1 MPTEQEGVRVAVL
14 GSGVGVVDVEEPHS
28 YGAQDA
34 PMESPTDD
42 PIETTTNS
50 VTLTSHMTPPQP
62 EGQEPGE
69 NAAVVPK
76 NCGNVIDYTNSNPP
90 QEVIELLSLGRQFN
104 LPYQRNNLP
113 IAGIIVDIESILQDT
128 DLAEEEKH
136 TIRGEIVSEIT
147 HFRKMFARNSAKSPF
162 IKRFHHATKVAKEFF
177 RAHPDVVVLDT
188 DKTKRVALYPRDLY
202 IANVKSLLNDPH
214 TYVKTNKA
222 GSVNPTSTIES
233 KINQHAKRL
242 YDNKLI
248 DLSTKMRLTTYVATP
263 PKFYCVVKD
272 HKNHGFRPICPTF
285 SSPTYQMSKF
295 LITPLKILTSRYNF
309 TVRDSFEFVD
319 KVREVLIPPDYSM
332 VSFDIKSMFT
342 NIPVNRALTII
353 EENWSTIETG
363 TSLPRDVYM
372 EILKFCVENAYF
384 QFDGNFYR
392 QISGLPMGDCLSPI
406 LAEIVVNDLLNCT
419 LRSNPQLEVLFRCV
433 YVDDSFWIVRREHVQ
448 PLLQALNNYHERVQF
463 TLEVENNSCLRF
475 LDVMVHREGQNI
487 TTNWSRKTI
496 VSDRLLSFRSF
507 APKGHKLNV
516 VNNMF
521 TRMYRLSSPQF
532 YRSNFHKI
540 RKLLLKNNY
549 PDSLIRSIDRKV
561 GSQLMP
567 DTSPGVSRSSQLDSE
582 THPHMD
588 DTPSSNE
595 HHRPTPLPAQLQGRA
610 TNKTFQSMT
619 YVPGLTPKIAGI
631 LQSKVPEGTVI
642 TSTSK
647 NKIQNILPSVKEPT
661 PPNERSSVVYRL
673 GCKGCEAKYIGATVQ
688 KTKKRFSK
696 HRSDVRNGILATALS
711 RHTLSSTGN
720 HEFDFEDFDIIG
732 TEKVRKKLMLL
743 EAALIKQE
751 RNRINIQE
759 EFAAIDNCYNNLLL
773 NLNNH

>member
-1 MPTEQEGVRVAVL
+1 
-14 GSGVGVVDVEEPHS
+14 
-28 YGAQDA
+28 
-34 PMESPTDD
+34 
-42 PIETTTNS
+42 
-50 VTLTSHMTPPQP
+50 
-62 EGQEPGE
+62 
-69 NAAVVPK
+69 
-76 NCGNVIDYTNSNPP
+76 
-90 QEVIELLSLGRQFN
+90 
-104 LPYQRNNLP
+104 
-113 IAGIIVDIESILQDT
+113 
-128 DLAEEEKH
+128 
-136 TIRGEIVSEIT
+136 
-147 HFRKMFARNSAKSPF
+147 
-162 IKRFHHATKVAKEFF
+162 
-177 RAHPDVVVLDT
+177 
-188 DKTKRVALYPRDLY
+188 
-202 IANVKSLLNDPH
+202 
-214 TYVKTNKA
+214 
-222 GSVNPTSTIES
+222 
-233 KINQHAKRL
+233 
-242 YDNKLI
+242 
-248 DLSTKMRLTTYVATP
+248 
-263 PKFYCVVKD
+263 
-272 HKNHGFRPICPTF
+272 
-285 SSPTYQMSKF
+285 MSKF

-319 KVREVLIPPDYSM
+319 KVREVHIPPDYSM

-363 TSLPRDVYM
+363 TNLPRNVYM
-372 EILKFCVENAYF
+372 DILKFCVENAYF
-384 QFDGNFYR
+384 QFDGSFYR

-406 LAEIVVNDLLNCT
+406 LAEIVVNDLLNHT
-419 LRSNPQLEVLFRCV
+419 LSNNPQLEVLFRCV

-448 PLLQALNNYHERVQF
+448 LLLQELNKYHERVQF
-463 TLEVENNSCLRF
+463 TLEVENNGCLRF

-521 TRMYRLSSPQF
+521 TRMYRLSSPKF

-540 RKLLLKNNY
+540 RKLLLKNHY
-549 PDSLIRSIDRKV
+549 PDSLIRSMDRKV
-561 GSQLMP
+561 GTQMTP
-567 DTSPGVSRSSQLDSE
+567 DTSPSSIPPAVTPSPRPDSE

-588 DTPSSNE
+588 DTPSPNE
-595 HHRPTPLPAQLQGRA
+595 PHRTTPPHSQLPERA
-610 TNKTFQSMT
+610 TSKTFQTMT
-619 YVPGLTPKIAGI
+619 YIPGLTPKIASI

-647 NKIQNILPSVKEPT
+647 NKIHNMLPSVKEST
-661 PPNERSSVVYRL
+661 PPSERSSVVYRL
-673 GCKGCEAKYIGATVQ
+673 GCKGCDAKYIGATVQ

-696 HRSDVRNGILATALS
+696 HRSDVRNGLLATALS
-711 RHTLSSTGN
+711 RHTLSSSSN

-751 RNRINIQE
+751 KNRINIQE